1 MFSDLDIKSTK
12 DESHS
17 LGRLN
22 ASIELSN
29 KYSFQKEKFKADLL
43 LVCWYKYIS
52 TQFHNYHKDIPSDRS
67 EQPDIDESDMCDTEL
82 RSLVKGQFIKL
93 FYLNYECNK

>member
-52 TQFHNYHKDIPSDRS
+52 T
-67 EQPDIDESDMCDTEL
+67 
-82 RSLVKGQFIKL
+82 
-93 FYLNYECNK
+93 